1 MPTLNWDRCLEY
13 ALLLIHSVANLC
25 GFCVDVFLQPLRP
38 HPWKQNGLAE
48 DNQLQYPVWTKHLKN
63 YHVSVLAFVE
73 SCMNQRLKEILHQG
87 RINTHA

>member
-38 HPWKQNGLAE
+38 HPRKQNGLAE
-48 DNQLQYPVWTKHLKN
+48 DNYNIPFGRSDEASKILSCFRL
-63 YHVSVLAFVE
+63 SV
-73 SCMNQRLKEILHQG
+73 C
-87 RINTHA
+87 